1 MSIRRVLVLLY
12 VKALQYEKLHDYVT
26 VGWLFQEILMPAPTA
41 VSIPE
46 EAARKLRKLSTTSC
60 PGEERLVLSSA
71 SSRGLQDAMRAVSS
85 SCVKSEERMRKFSL
99 SAADPA
105 GVVLPLLSSSVKSVR
120 KSSSN
125 CSSRAEIRQR

>member
-1 MSIRRVLVLLY
+1 
-12 VKALQYEKLHDYVT
+12 
-26 VGWLFQEILMPAPTA
+26 MPAPTA